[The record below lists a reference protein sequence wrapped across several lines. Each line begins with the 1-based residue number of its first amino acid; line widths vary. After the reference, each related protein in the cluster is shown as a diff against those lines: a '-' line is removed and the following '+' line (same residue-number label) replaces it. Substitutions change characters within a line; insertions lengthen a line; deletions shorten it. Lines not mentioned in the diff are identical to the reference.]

1 MTIDLIIVDDQALA
15 RAGLR
20 MILESQPDLRIV
32 GEGADGAEAVNL
44 ARRLRPEIAIL
55 DVRMPGVDGLEAT
68 RRIVAA
74 VPATRILI
82 LTTFD
87 LDEYAFE
94 ALRAGASG
102 FLLKDAPAEDIVHAV
117 RTVARGEAT
126 LAPAVTRRLVEHY
139 AARPRPDTFPALA
152 TLTARELEV
161 LRLLASG
168 GSNSDIGDRLAL
180 SEATV
185 KTHVGRILDKLSV
198 RDRVQAVIF
207 AYESGLVEPGGPRHG
222 EAGVSPQA

>member
-1 MTIDLIIVDDQALA
+1 MTIELIIVDDQALA

-20 MILESQPDLRIV
+20 MILEGQPDLRIV
-32 GEGADGAEAVNL
+32 GEGSDGAEAISLV
-44 ARRLRPEIAIL
+44 RRLRPTVAIL
-55 DVRMPGVDGLEAT
+55 DVRMPRIDGLEAT
-68 RRIVAA
+68 RRMRVAA
-74 VPATRILI
+74 EPATRILI

-117 RTVARGEAT
+117 RTVARGDAT

-139 AARPRPDTFPALA
+139 AARPRPQAFAALA

-161 LRLLASG
+161 LQLLAVG
-168 GSNSDIGDRLAL
+168 GSNAEIGDRLAL

-185 KTHVGRILDKLSV
+185 KTHVGRVLDKLGV
-198 RDRVQAVIF
+198 RDRVQAVIY
-207 AYESGLVEPGGPRHG
+207 AYESGLVEPGSPR
-222 EAGVSPQA
+222 QT